1 MFGPAKRQCRTRG
14 RSKRTNLS
22 IELNQSFETFNAVT
36 RGMAIV
42 HLACGFFVP
51 AIVVRHWASKMP
63 CGRSASYTNTRRQG
77 STSHMWMHAA
87 SDAPFQE
94 KDEGFRLFCARLQ
107 ARMVRGMPENDAYVE
122 EAGLSIVSICTTPFV
137 CRFPCAWRLWSI
149 LLSGKFAKTPNST
162 PTSERRGKSHFH
174 CLHVVG

>member
-122 EAGLSIVSICTTPFV
+122 EAGSFDCFNLHDAFCLSFSLCLEALKHPVKRKICEDPKLDTYV
-137 CRFPCAWRLWSI
+137 REAR
-149 LLSGKFAKTPNST
+149 
-162 PTSERRGKSHFH
+162 
-174 CLHVVG
+174 